1 MLRSRR
7 TASGGSLLIFA
18 MMINLQIGGNH
29 FCIESDAEIRIEQNM
44 IPYLCSDSQEDH
56 VCIRVVIGMQDAPV
70 PSSPKSGEDLLL
82 EYYMEKDRILC
93 LTKGSIGCYLAAAVC
108 SLDYSNIVC
117 YLDEKDAPF
126 LCSVGSL
133 LRLIPTRAILQSRG
147 VVFLHAS
154 QIAVGGKG
162 ILFLGPSGMGKSTQ
176 AKLWRTFRSA
186 QIVCNDRTLIRNG
199 QTYSFP
205 MDGSEPVLSGDTFP
219 LGALVMLEQS
229 PDNRI
234 RELTSREA
242 LVRLM
247 PQVVFDHWNHDA
259 VVAATQQILD
269 LIQQYR
275 VYLLSCT
282 PNQYAVSCLEQQLIK
297 DGIL

>member
-93 LTKGSIGCYLAAAVC
+93 LTKGSIGCYL
-108 SLDYSNIVC
+108 DYSNIVC

-126 LCSVGSL
+126 LCCVGSL

-162 ILFLGPSGMGKSTQ
+162 ILFLGPSGMGKTTQ

-186 QIVCNDRTLIRNG
+186 KIICNDRTLIRAG
-199 QTYSFP
+199 QTYGYP
-205 MDGSEPVLSGDTFP
+205 MDGSEPVCSGDTFP
-219 LGALVMLEQS
+219 LGALVMLEQA

-234 RELTSREA
+234 RALTPREA

-247 PQVVFDHWNHDA
+247 PQAIFDHWDHDA
-259 VVAATQQILD
+259 GVAATQQILD
-269 LIQQYR
+269 LIQNCR

-282 PNQYAVSCLEQQLIK
+282 PNQNAVTCLEQQLKK
-297 DGIL
+297 DGVL